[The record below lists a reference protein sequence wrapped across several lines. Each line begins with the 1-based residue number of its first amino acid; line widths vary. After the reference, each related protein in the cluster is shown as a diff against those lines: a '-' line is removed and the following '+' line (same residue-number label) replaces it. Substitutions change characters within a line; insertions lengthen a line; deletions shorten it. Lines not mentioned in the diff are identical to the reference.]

1 MDWAQLLGLDR
12 TTINDLRYVGY
23 TYLKEGHYQ
32 IAIEFFEALIVLEPS
47 TSYHYQTLGALYLQ
61 TGQLQL
67 ALNYLERSLKIDPLH
82 EPTRLNKL
90 KTLYLLGYFKQANLL
105 AQELIQSASLQAK
118 TQAEALFLAYS

>member
-1 MDWAQLLGLDR
+1 MNWSQLLGLDP

-32 IAIEFFEALIVLEPS
+32 IAIEFFEALIILEPS
-47 TSYHYQTLGALYLQ
+47 TSYNYQTLGALYLQ

-67 ALNYLERSLKIDPLH
+67 ALNYLERSLKIDPQH